1 MGRDHP
7 PGGCQQR
14 PTGRPDTPHRTAGRE
29 LLGLEISAD
38 RAPGPGGLD
47 DSGNS
52 PVTCPQVARI
62 PGRPALE
69 RRAGAHRMTASS
81 PRNPAPYSV
90 IWPHP
95 EGCVPVL
102 SHVYRTTS
110 LTTNG
115 NAALHKNAQAE
126 LAHIGVSGS
135 RRSCPS
141 ADAPDLF
148 DMAAQPCAVDARTE
162 QRLGERLF
170 GALAGPLS
178 PVWPIG

>member
-1 MGRDHP
+1 
-7 PGGCQQR
+7 
-14 PTGRPDTPHRTAGRE
+14 
-29 LLGLEISAD
+29 
-38 RAPGPGGLD
+38 
-47 DSGNS
+47 
-52 PVTCPQVARI
+52 
-62 PGRPALE
+62 
-69 RRAGAHRMTASS
+69 MTASS
-81 PRNPAPYSV
+81 PRNPSALFGDLA
-90 IWPHP
+90 HP

-148 DMAAQPCAVDARTE
+148 DMAAQPCAVDARTD
-162 QRLGERLF
+162 RRF
-170 GALAGPLS
+170 SCLS
-178 PVWPIG
+178 SPWIATLCD